1 MQKDKQE
8 RYLELLAGLRL
19 MDDDFFS
26 EALDEKIAPVEYILN
41 TVLERDDI
49 RVLRTEAQVEY
60 KSAAN
65 RSIKLDIR
73 AVDAEGRVMD
83 IEVQRADRGAGVRRA
98 RFHSSMLDRTLL
110 DKGKDFE
117 DLVDTAALPCGK
129 ADYGA
134 GRCIVWRWSTYRV
147 CQWTV
152 PRFESPCRT
161 VDA

>member
-60 KSAAN
+60 KVQQIA
-65 RSIKLDIR
+65 RSSWTF
-73 AVDAEGRVMD
+73 G
-83 IEVQRADRGAGVRRA
+83 
-98 RFHSSMLDRTLL
+98 
-110 DKGKDFE
+110 
-117 DLVDTAALPCGK
+117 
-129 ADYGA
+129 
-134 GRCIVWRWSTYRV
+134 
-147 CQWTV
+147 QWT
-152 PRFESPCRT
+152 PK
-161 VDA
+161 AA

>member
-65 RSIKLDIR
+65 RSIKLGHSGS
-73 AVDAEGRVMD
+73 GR
-83 IEVQRADRGAGVRRA
+83 RR
-98 RFHSSMLDRTLL
+98 
-110 DKGKDFE
+110 
-117 DLVDTAALPCGK
+117 
-129 ADYGA
+129 
-134 GRCIVWRWSTYRV
+134 
-147 CQWTV
+147 
-152 PRFESPCRT
+152 PR
-161 VDA
+161 DGY